1 MSSRDKARPRGLVFL
16 PLPRGCQNWRLLCPV
31 PPLRAAPAYKLREM
45 SKKKQAPSWKEGVTL
60 KTGHFE
66 KRVVRRFFPE
76 VLVVGRTLEGP
87 IQKSEL
93 VREEPQ
99 CPSPPS
105 EGPRGG
111 GSFQS
116 QREGDVER
124 PPGLPA
130 SVRCHLWMRS
140 RRPPLPGGW
149 DGVHLEGTEE
159 NGAAWVR
166 TVLSK

>member
-1 MSSRDKARPRGLVFL
+1 MSKLET
-16 PLPRGCQNWRLLCPV
+16 PLPRPSHESSPCLQTEGNEQEK
-31 PPLRAAPAYKLREM
+31 AG
-45 SKKKQAPSWKEGVTL
+45 PSWKEGVTL

-149 DGVHLEGTEE
+149 DGVHLEGTGE